1 MNKIKNVFFVLL
13 IFICNHVFGQA
24 VGDFGSIA
32 SGNYETGSTWGIWN
46 GASWA
51 PAPLGA
57 VPGVNYPDRTKNA
70 FINSGTT
77 VVINVSNP

>member
-32 SGNYETGSTWGIWN
+32 SGNYKQDQHGEFGMEHHGHQHRWVQF
-46 GASWA
+46 
-51 PAPLGA
+51 P
-57 VPGVNYPDRTKNA
+57 V
-70 FINSGTT
+70 
-77 VVINVSNP
+77 